1 METLRLEK
9 KVSGRDFEVKRDRL
23 NKCLKKGKVCV
34 LIVELIYIDMQT
46 IKSGYLSFNQAFK
59 KESKLQ
65 NSPKLQATSM
75 KSLHALVKLNNLI
88 QVTFNTI
95 INY

>member
-9 KVSGRDFEVKRDRL
+9 KVSGRDFEVKKDRL

-59 KESKLQ
+59 KESKSQ
-65 NSPKLQATSM
+65 DSKLQATSM
-75 KSLHALVKLNNLI
+75 KSLHAVVKLNNLI